1 MLKQPTPKSH
11 HAAIVRYAIAEV
23 ASLAEAYRVHRRNAI
38 VGTKTEAE
46 ETKQHK
52 DDLRKLASA
61 LDRQAYF
68 IREMVKD

>member
-1 MLKQPTPKSH
+1 MSKQATPKSH

-23 ASLAEAYRVHRRNAI
+23 ELLASTFKKHRTSAI
-38 VGTKTEAE
+38 ASTTTEGE
-46 ETKQHK
+46 ETRRHK
-52 DDLRKLASA
+52 DDLKKLASA